1 MRLQFFVCLL
11 LVTFVWAQ
19 NTPPA
24 SAPAPAAPASGAPNA
39 STSPESPA
47 PEPQIGPDDAVI
59 TIKGVC
65 ADSSLQG
72 DACKTVITKAQFDK
86 VVETIQPGMAPPM
99 RRQLAMRFVPALTM
113 SMEAEKRGLE
123 KQPKFEE
130 SMKMA
135 RMQILAGEL
144 RSSLQAEANN
154 INDQDIQDYY
164 EKNKQTFEQ
173 ASLIKI
179 FVPRTRR
186 EATPPAGATKPGAKT
201 PTPAS
206 SPNAAAKPAAKK
218 LTPEEEEKAN
228 QEAMMKEA
236 RLLHDRLVKGE
247 DPDVLEKAAFTAA
260 GILGTPPPT
269 KMENV
274 RRAGLQA
281 DQQSVL
287 DLKPGEVS
295 EVISDASGNFI
306 YKMVSKETLSL
317 DKVKTEIHNQLS
329 AQRYRELMQKYQ
341 GAPELND
348 AYFGSV
354 RSPMMPPRGGP
365 ARPGAPAKDND
376 PD

>member
-1 MRLQFFVCLL
+1 MRFQFFVCLL
-11 LVTFVWAQ
+11 LVTFVYAQ

-24 SAPAPAAPASGAPNA
+24 STPAPMAPASGAANP

-47 PEPQIGPDDAVI
+47 PEPQVGPDDAVI

-72 DACKTVITKAQFDK
+72 DACKTVITKAQFDQI
-86 VVETIQPGMAPPM
+86 VETIQPGMAQPM
-99 RRQLAMRFVPALTM
+99 RRQLAMRYIPALTM
-113 SMEAEKRGLE
+113 SMEAERRGLE

-135 RMQILAGEL
+135 RIQILAGEL
-144 RSSLQAEANN
+144 RSSLQADANKVS
-154 INDQDIQDYY
+154 DQDIQDYY
-164 EKNKQTFEQ
+164 NKNAQSFEQ
-173 ASLIKI
+173 ATFIKI

-186 EATPPAGATKPGAKT
+186 EATPAGSPTKPGTKT
-201 PTPAS
+201 GASAS
-206 SPNAAAKPAAKK
+206 SSTPSSAKK

-228 QEAMMKEA
+228 QEAMTKEA
-236 RLLHDRLVKGE
+236 KVLRERLVKGE
-247 DPDVLEKAAFTAA
+247 DPDVLEKAAFTTA

-274 RRAGLQA
+274 RRPGLQA
-281 DQQSVL
+281 DQQPVM
-287 DLKPGEVS
+287 DLKPGQVS

-306 YKMVSKETLSL
+306 YKMVSKETLPV

-329 AQRYRELMQKYQ
+329 AQHYRELMQKYQ
-341 GAPELND
+341 GTPELND
-348 AYFGSV
+348 AYFGPA
-354 RSPMMPPRGGP
+354 RAPMMPPRVGGP
-365 ARPGAPAKDND
+365 SARPGTPAKDND

>member
-1 MRLQFFVCLL
+1 MRLQFLVCLL
-11 LVTFVWAQ
+11 LVTFVCAQ
-19 NTPPA
+19 NMPPA
-24 SAPAPAAPASGAPNA
+24 PTPALTAPPNGASNA
-39 STSPESPA
+39 SPS
-47 PEPQIGPDDAVI
+47 PEPQMPEPQVGPDDAVI

-86 VVETIQPGMAPPM
+86 IVETIQPGMAPPM
-99 RRQLAMRFVPALTM
+99 RRQLAMRYVPALTM
-113 SMEAEKRGLE
+113 SMEAERRGLE

-144 RSSLQAEANN
+144 RSSLQADANN
-154 INDQDIQDYY
+154 VNDQDIQDYY

-173 ASLIKI
+173 ATLIKI

-186 EATPPAGATKPGAKT
+186 EGTPAAGATKPGAKT
-201 PTPAS
+201 ATPTAT
-206 SPNAAAKPAAKK
+206 SPSAAKPAAKK

-228 QEAMMKEA
+228 QEAMTKEA
-236 RLLHDRLVKGE
+236 KLLHERLVKGE
-247 DPDVLEKAAFTAA
+247 DADVLEKAAFTAA

-281 DQQSVL
+281 DQQSVM

-348 AYFGSV
+348 AYFGPG
-354 RSPMMPPRGGP
+354 RGPMMPRGGP

>member
-11 LVTFVWAQ
+11 LVSFVCAQ
-19 NTPPA
+19 NTP
-24 SAPAPAAPASGAPNA
+24 APAPPAQAPPASGAPGA
-39 STSPESPA
+39 SPSPEAPA
-47 PEPQIGPDDAVI
+47 PEPQVGPDDAVI

-65 ADSSLQG
+65 ADASLQG
-72 DACKTVITKAQFDK
+72 DACKTVVTKAQFDK
-86 VVETIQPGMAPPM
+86 IVETIQPGMAPPM

-154 INDQDIQDYY
+154 VNDQDIQDYY

-173 ASLIKI
+173 ATLVKI

-186 EATPPAGATKPGAKT
+186 EATPASTATKPGAKT
-201 PTPAS
+201 GAGASAS
-206 SPNAAAKPAAKK
+206 SSAAKPAAKQ

-228 QEAMMKEA
+228 QEAMTKEA
-236 RLLHDRLVKGE
+236 KLLHERLVKGE

-274 RRAGLQA
+274 RRPGLQA
-281 DQQSVL
+281 DQQSVM

-317 DKVKTEIHNQLS
+317 DKVQTEIHNQLS
-329 AQRYRELMQKYQ
+329 AQHYRELMQKYQ
-341 GAPELND
+341 GTPELND
-348 AYFGSV
+348 AYFGPA
-354 RSPMMPPRGGP
+354 RGPMMPQRGGP